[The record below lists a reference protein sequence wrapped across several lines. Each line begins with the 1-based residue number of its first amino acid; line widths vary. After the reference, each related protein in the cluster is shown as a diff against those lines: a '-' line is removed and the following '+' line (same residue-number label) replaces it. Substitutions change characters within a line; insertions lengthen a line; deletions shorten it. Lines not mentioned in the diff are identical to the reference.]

1 MLCSLFFCHASC
13 CLLIIISFFLFFF
26 SSRRRHTR
34 CALVTGVQTCA
45 LPISQLV
52 AAETRLMMMQGRRFP
67 FAEEAERLFGVRPVL
82 KPLTAYD
89 AARTKVAAL
98 VPGDGPL
105 AQRVER
111 YLDRFTIPEDRLE
124 KVFDAAI
131 ARCRGRTA
139 AHVAMPAGEALTRS
153 EEHTSELQ

>member
-1 MLCSLFFCHASC
+1 
-13 CLLIIISFFLFFF
+13 
-26 SSRRRHTR
+26 
-34 CALVTGVQTCA
+34 
-45 LPISQLV
+45 
-52 AAETRLMMMQGRRFP
+52 MMMQGRRFP

-139 AHVAMPAGEALTRS
+139 AHVAMPAGAALTLKFVTGQSWRGANHYVRAYNTIVYINRRPQTLPPRALPLGFL
-153 EEHTSELQ
+153 EGVP

>member
-1 MLCSLFFCHASC
+1 
-13 CLLIIISFFLFFF
+13 
-26 SSRRRHTR
+26 
-34 CALVTGVQTCA
+34 
-45 LPISQLV
+45 
-52 AAETRLMMMQGRRFP
+52 MMMQGRRFP

-111 YLDRFTIPEDRLE
+111 YLDRFTIPEARLE

-131 ARCRGRTA
+131 ELCRGRNA
-139 AHVAMPAGEALTRS
+139 AHVAMPPGECLTLKFVHGRNWRGATTYVGDYKLLDNPPRR
-153 EEHTSELQ
+153 E

>member
-1 MLCSLFFCHASC
+1 
-13 CLLIIISFFLFFF
+13 
-26 SSRRRHTR
+26 
-34 CALVTGVQTCA
+34 
-45 LPISQLV
+45 
-52 AAETRLMMMQGRRFP
+52 MMMQGRRFP
-67 FAEEAERLFGVRPVL
+67 FAEESERLFGVRPVL

-139 AHVAMPAGEALTRS
+139 AHVAMPAGEALTLKFVTGQSWSGANHYVGAYNSIRS
-153 EEHTSELQ
+153 EEHTSELQSLMRISYAVFCLKKKKK